1 MRQQIG
7 HTEDRVGWI
16 VAQRN
21 IDHGAILLGHHAFE
35 RERQRDP
42 LIVLDAAVIVRIE
55 QHKIGSFVKRILLQV
70 ETRGIDMRTQDVHA
84 RFDIVRSDLHEHD
97 RLAVIVDP
105 NLIAWFQRTFFSD
118 RLCEGNIARF
128 ACELDSALGGESF
141 GLALRKEALIA
152 FAKFG
157 KFSFILIGIGFPCVF
172 AFHDRPFVLA
182 RKQAYSFPCASS
194 TIVLFLRQDASI
206 DSVFASKK

>member
-21 IDHGAILLGHHAFE
+21 IDHGAILLGHYTLK

-84 RFDIVRSDLHEHD
+84 RFDVVRSDLHEHD

-118 RLCEGNIARF
+118 CLCQGSIARC

-152 FAKFG
+152 FAKLV
-157 KFSFILIGIGFPCVF
+157 KF
-172 AFHDRPFVLA
+172 
-182 RKQAYSFPCASS
+182 
-194 TIVLFLRQDASI
+194 
-206 DSVFASKK
+206 